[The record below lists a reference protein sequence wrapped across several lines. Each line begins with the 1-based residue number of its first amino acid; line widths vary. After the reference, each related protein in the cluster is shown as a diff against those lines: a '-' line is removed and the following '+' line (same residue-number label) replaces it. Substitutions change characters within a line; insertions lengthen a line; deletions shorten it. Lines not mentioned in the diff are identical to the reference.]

1 MVSYQ
6 KSPDP
11 IISMFS
17 CYNSKIISCKPN
29 NMLSTAVSRPCW
41 PQLELKFWFNKLKDE
56 ETIRQQRLEAEKE
69 RLRREQE
76 RKKAIEIQR
85 LKEKQ
90 AAAEKAK
97 HQLNSWTN
105 HLSQK
110 ELMNQLMRQQQSR
123 SNNAKAT
130 MQKQK
135 SKSNKAKATK

>member
-1 MVSYQ
+1 
-6 KSPDP
+6 
-11 IISMFS
+11 
-17 CYNSKIISCKPN
+17 
-29 NMLSTAVSRPCW
+29 MLSTAVSRPCW

-110 ELMNQLMRQQQSR
+110 ELMNQLMRQQQ
-123 SNNAKAT
+123 
-130 MQKQK
+130 QQQQHQQQQQQQQQEPIEI
-135 SKSNKAKATK
+135 